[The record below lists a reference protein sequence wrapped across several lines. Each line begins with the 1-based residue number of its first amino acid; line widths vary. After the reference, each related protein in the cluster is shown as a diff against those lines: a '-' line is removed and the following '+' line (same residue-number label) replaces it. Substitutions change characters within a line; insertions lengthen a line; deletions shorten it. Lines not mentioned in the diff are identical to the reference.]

1 MKTFY
6 GLTAS
11 AGMVA
16 GTAYLHQKA
25 DVGYDPDKFDGPEAE
40 SQRLSRAFEQAH
52 GELLTLKD
60 TMSNGLG
67 QEYGH
72 IFRAQMTMLE
82 DEDFKSE
89 IDAGIAEQRLC
100 AEAALEKTLA
110 VYSALFQELGD
121 DTYNR
126 QRLADL
132 EDVGKRILKKLVGG
146 SDALPTAL
154 PPDCIVVAEELLPSD
169 TAQMNTRNVRGF
181 VTEKGGATSH
191 VAILAKS
198 LGLPAAVSTPGL
210 MQDIASGDRLW
221 LDLRDPDKAVV
232 YAGPD
237 AGTERDL
244 ARQAGEYQKKQ
255 EDLFAYKDAEPVTKD
270 GRRITLSANIGSLD
284 DLDLARQHGA
294 KSVGLLRTEFLFLG
308 RDTAPDEEEQYQFYA
323 QVVRQLSGG
332 MVVIRTL
339 DIGGDKEV
347 QSLSL
352 PKEENPFLG
361 LRGIRLCLKY
371 EELFLVQ
378 LKALLR
384 AALLGDVRIMFPM
397 VSALE
402 EFRAAKALL
411 GRAAAALERE
421 GVPYCKDAELGVMV
435 ETPAAVFLA
444 DELTREGGFIS
455 LGTND
460 LTQYVLAV
468 DRGNENVGAYYRVF
482 SPAVF
487 RAIAMSVRAAVKN
500 GKWAGVCGELGGNQL
515 AVPVLIGLGVEEL
528 SMSGRLLP
536 QTIRLIRSLTY
547 AQCRDIADKVLSLAT
562 EDEIRT
568 YLKEVLQTET
578 GVKA

>member
-1 MKTFY
+1 MKTFR

-11 AGMVA
+11 TGLVA
-16 GTAYLHQKA
+16 GAAYLHRKA
-25 DVGYDPDKFDGPEAE
+25 DLGYDPEKFEGPETE
-40 SQRLSRAFEQAH
+40 SRRLSRAVEQAH
-52 GELLTLKD
+52 GELSALKD
-60 TMSNGLG
+60 TMSDGLG

-89 IDAGIAEQRLC
+89 IGVRIAEQRLC

-110 VYSALFQELGD
+110 VYRGLFEELGD

-146 SDALPTAL
+146 ADALPTAL
-154 PPDCIVVAEELLPSD
+154 PADCVVVAEELLPSD
-169 TAQMNTRNVRGF
+169 TAQMNTRDVRGF

-210 MQDIASGDRLW
+210 MQGIASGERLW
-221 LDLRDPDKAVV
+221 LDLRDPEKALV
-232 YAGPD
+232 YAEPD
-237 AGTERDL
+237 AETERNL
-244 ARQAGEYQKKQ
+244 SRQAGEYQKEQ
-255 EDLFAYKDAEPVTKD
+255 ADLLADKDAAPVTRD
-270 GRRITLSANIGSLD
+270 GKKITLSANIGSLA
-284 DLDLARQHGA
+284 DLDLAQRYGA

-308 RDTAPDEEEQYQFYA
+308 RDTAPDEEEQYRFYA
-323 QVVRQLSGG
+323 QVVRQLQGG

-347 QSLSL
+347 QSLAL

-361 LRGIRLCLKY
+361 LRGLRLCLKH
-371 EELFLVQ
+371 EDLFLVQ
-378 LKALLR
+378 LRALLR
-384 AALLGDVRIMFPM
+384 AALLGDLRIMFPM

-402 EFRAAKALL
+402 ELRQAKTLL
-411 GRAAAALERE
+411 RRAAADLDRE
-421 GVPYCKDAELGVMV
+421 GVPYRRDVEPGVMV
-435 ETPAAVFLA
+435 ETPAAVLLA

-468 DRGNENVGAYYRVF
+468 DRGNENVGAFYRAF

-487 RAIAMSVRAAVKN
+487 RAIDISVRAAAQN
-500 GKWAGVCGELGGNQL
+500 GKWAGVCGELGGNPL

-536 QTIRLIRSLTY
+536 STIRLIRSLTY

-568 YLKEVLQTET
+568 YLKQVLYTET
-578 GVKA
+578 GVEA